1 MKSVCSYYC
10 TLPGP
15 GGHHSNYT
23 HFSRKIEY
31 CHWFD
36 KLIIEGNVY
45 TYDEG
50 TNRIVRIVP
59 RTGHTDQPWLRSH
72 ENWFYNNTPVNVTA
86 LYTYMGLLFTP
97 MLS

>member
-23 HFSRKIEY
+23 HFSRKIDY

-50 TNRIVRIVP
+50 TNRIVRIGAAKDRRRPIQERDIPINHGYVLMK
-59 RTGHTDQPWLRSH
+59 TGSTTIHL
-72 ENWFYNNTPVNVTA
+72 
-86 LYTYMGLLFTP
+86 
-97 MLS
+97 

>member
-50 TNRIVRIVP
+50 TNRIVRIGAAKDRRRPIQERDIPINHGYVLMK
-59 RTGHTDQPWLRSH
+59 TVSTTIHL
-72 ENWFYNNTPVNVTA
+72 
-86 LYTYMGLLFTP
+86 
-97 MLS
+97 